1 MLPKN
6 EFEEASQ
13 EKPVG
18 FVREFLGVLVREQKV
33 VAPADHRGLAL
44 RCSLLAIATAIAP
57 YIYTLY

>member
-18 FVREFLGVLVREQKV
+18 FVREFLQFLSENKKWWLLPIIV
-33 VAPADHRGLAL
+33 VLAL
-44 RCSLLAIATAIAP
+44 CCSLLAIATAIAP